1 MTHRIPISTLLLAAA
16 LGAQTIDR
24 TKPPG
29 TPPLAAYKLPPV
41 AERSLANGLRV
52 VLVEDRRFPLVT
64 LRLAFSA
71 GSKFD
76 PNQTFGLAETVA
88 ALLKEGTP
96 KRASRRIAEELASL
110 GAGLDTWVSP
120 DNLVIEAS
128 VLAENAPKL
137 LDLVADLA
145 RNAGFPED
153 EIKLRKQNREQ
164 ELIGARSRAETLAAE
179 KFAALVFGAHPYGRI
194 LPTAE
199 SIARIDRAALVSF
212 RDRLLVPNNA
222 VLILIGALPPRD
234 EALGLVASKFGD
246 WAKKPLPAPPA
257 ARFPEPKRTLVLV
270 DRPGSVQAGIRA
282 GRITA
287 TRTHPDYFPLVAGNS
302 ILGGGASSR
311 MFLNIIEEKGFAY
324 HAYSELEAHKDASL
338 FAAVTQ
344 VRDEVIGDAMEALL
358 AELDGM
364 GQALVKAQELTDVK
378 NYLNGEFVMG
388 METQNGLADQLLTIH
403 TMGLP
408 ESYLETYVTR
418 IRSVEPDQIQNVAKR
433 YFTPGDAT
441 IVVVGDAQKLAKPLE
456 KFGSVIVEKAKP

>member
-1 MTHRIPISTLLLAAA
+1 MTHWIGISAVLFAAA

-24 TKPPG
+24 TKPPE

-41 AERSLANGLRV
+41 AESALANGLRV
-52 VLVEDRRFPLVT
+52 VMVEDRRFPLVT

-76 PNQTFGLAETVA
+76 PAETSGLAETVS
-88 ALLKEGTP
+88 ALLREGTP
-96 KRASRRIAEELASL
+96 KRTSRQIAEELASL
-110 GAGLDTWVSP
+110 GASLNATVSP
-120 DNLVIEAS
+120 DNLVIAAS

-145 RNAGFPED
+145 RNASFPED

-164 ELIGARSRAETLAAE
+164 ELIDARSRAETLAEE
-179 KFAALVFGAHPYGRI
+179 KFAALVYGSHPYGRI

-199 SIARIDRAALVSF
+199 SIARIDRAALVSY

-222 VLILIGALPPRD
+222 VLILIGALPSKD
-234 EALGLVASKFGD
+234 EALKLAASKFGD

-257 ARFPEPKRTLVLV
+257 ARFPEPRRTLVLV
-270 DRPGSVQAGIRA
+270 DRPGSVQADIRA
-282 GRITA
+282 GRIAA
-287 TRTHPDYFPLVAGNS
+287 TRTHPDYFPLAAGNS

-311 MFLNIIEEKGFAY
+311 IFMNIREEKGFAY
-324 HAYSELEAHKDASL
+324 DAHSELQPNKDASL

-344 VRDEVIGDAMEALL
+344 VRNEVIGDAMEALL
-358 AELDGM
+358 GELEGM
-364 GQALVKAQELTDVK
+364 GQAHVKAQELTDVK
-378 NYLNGEFVMG
+378 NYLNGTFVIR
-388 METQNGLADQLLTIH
+388 METQNGLADQLSMTR

-408 ESYLETYVTR
+408 ESYLEMYVTR
-418 IRSVEPDQIQNVAKR
+418 IRSVEPDQIQSVAKK
-433 YFTPGDAT
+433 YFAPGDAT
-441 IVVVGDAQKLAKPLE
+441 IVVVGDAEKLAKPLE

>member
-1 MTHRIPISTLLLAAA
+1 MTHRIPISTILLASA

-24 TKPPG
+24 TKPPE

-41 AERSLANGLRV
+41 AESALANGLRV
-52 VLVEDRRFPLVT
+52 VMVEDRRFPLVT

-76 PNQTFGLAETVA
+76 PTETSGLAETVS
-88 ALLKEGTP
+88 ALLREGTP
-96 KRASRRIAEELASL
+96 KRTSRQIAEELASL
-110 GAGLDTWVSP
+110 GASLDTTVSP
-120 DNLVIEAS
+120 DNLVIGAS
-128 VLAENAPKL
+128 VLAENAPRL
-137 LDLVADLA
+137 LDLAADLA
-145 RNAGFPED
+145 RNASFPED

-164 ELIGARSRAETLAAE
+164 ELIDARSRAETLAAE
-179 KFAALVFGAHPYGRI
+179 KFAALVFGSHPYGRI

-199 SIARIDRAALVSF
+199 SIARIDRAALVSY

-246 WAKKPLPAPPA
+246 WAKKPLPAAPA
-257 ARFPEPKRTLVLV
+257 ARFPEPRRTLVLV
-270 DRPGSVQAGIRA
+270 DRPGSVQADIRA
-282 GRITA
+282 GHIGVTL
-287 TRTHPDYFPLVAGNS
+287 THADYFPLVVGNS

-311 MFLNIIEEKGFAY
+311 MYLNIVEEKGFAY
-324 HAYSELEAHKDASL
+324 WAGSELEAHKDASL

-344 VRDEVIGDAMEALL
+344 VRNEVVGDAMEALL

-364 GQALVKAQELTDVK
+364 GQAHVKAQELTDVK

-418 IRSVEPDQIQNVAKR
+418 IRSVEPDQIQSVAKK
-433 YFTPGDAT
+433 YFTPGAAT

-456 KFGSVIVEKAKP
+456 KFGSVTVEKAKP